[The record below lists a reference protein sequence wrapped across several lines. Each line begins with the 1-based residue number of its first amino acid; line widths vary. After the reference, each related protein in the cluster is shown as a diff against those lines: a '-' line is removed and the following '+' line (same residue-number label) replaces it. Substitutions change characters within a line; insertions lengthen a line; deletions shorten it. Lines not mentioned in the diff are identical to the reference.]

1 MAQRKKPRCFIAMAF
16 DYSDTDSIYDQHI
29 KPVLKRNNVTPIIIN
44 RQESNKDINNQI
56 IEHLDDCDFCIAD
69 LTYTRPSVYF
79 EAGYAQKM
87 VEVIYTARTD
97 HLGKNQPEDKR
108 VHFDL
113 QMKPIIKWKDPDDK
127 TFANRLEKR
136 LKKTVLKDWLKQ
148 TNESLKE
155 KAEKDKFTAQS
166 LGKQLEIY
174 RKIGIKTAI
183 NHNFNDWVIKGFYGP
198 YNRAFDLFDG
208 KVYKNPSR
216 YSKKD
221 VYFIGEKKRDGIL
234 KMITIRATKK
244 ALVDLFRFYKARI
257 DYGISDYILAKTDK
271 DFKNIKEIEEHHLIL
286 SPTKTPASRIKSN
299 IPSLHVDNVSN
310 RYYLDSTFE
319 FTGGKKKIV
328 KNRKVFLYFPSQ
340 IDSESK
346 IKEKITNIL
355 SEI

>member
-16 DYSDTDSIYDQHI
+16 DYSDTDSIYDQYI

-79 EAGYAQKM
+79 EAGYAQRK

-113 QMKPIIKWKDPDDK
+113 QMKPIIKWKNPNDK
-127 TFANRLEKR
+127 TFTDRLEKR

-155 KAEKDKFTAQS
+155 KAEKEKFTSQP
-166 LGKQLEIY
+166 LHKRLEIY
-174 RKIGIKTAI
+174 RKIGINIAI
-183 NHNFNDWVIKGFYGP
+183 RHNFKNWIVSDSWFRDG
-198 YNRAFDLFDG
+198 RASNE
-208 KVYKNPSR
+208 KVYKNPSL
-216 YSKKD
+216 YSKHD
-221 VYFIGEKKRDGIL
+221 AFFVGEKKSGGIL
-234 KMITIRATKK
+234 KKITIVAVEK
-244 ALVDLFRFYKARI
+244 ALVDFFRDYKWKIYR
-257 DYGISDYILAKTDK
+257 YTDYILAKTYK
-271 DFKNIKEIEEHHLIL
+271 DFKNIKKIEEHHLIL
-286 SPTKTPASRIKSN
+286 SPNKTPDSRIRSN
-299 IPSLHVDNVSN
+299 ITSLYVDNVFN
-310 RYYLDSTFE
+310 RYYLNLKFE

-328 KNRKVFLYFPSQ
+328 RDRKVFLYFPSQ
-340 IDSESK
+340 IDFESQ
-346 IKEKITNIL
+346 IKEKIINIL
-355 SEI
+355 GKI